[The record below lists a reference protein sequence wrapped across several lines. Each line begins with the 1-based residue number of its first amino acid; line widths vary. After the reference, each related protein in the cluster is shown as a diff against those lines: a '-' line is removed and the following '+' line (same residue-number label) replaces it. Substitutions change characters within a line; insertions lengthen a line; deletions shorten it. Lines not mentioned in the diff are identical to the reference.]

1 MPREKMLFLSEH
13 EKREWLAL
21 ADEILTNFP
30 DPGSCDE
37 KIRPNLVPVFHF
49 FIAGLLAAK
58 GFYQSSIEWLENGE
72 LLEKDRL
79 HTCAILKEFMERTDN
94 RLVMPSVVF
103 EDPRPFIH
111 FASVPVMREARE
123 NFIAHSVHSLLSF
136 DEPIR
141 CIDIGCGDGALTI
154 SLLLHLQEAGKVP
167 GVAEILL
174 VEPSPAMASLAEQAA
189 RVTFPDATI
198 QVENCRIQ
206 ECSDRI
212 SHPFDIAIASFA
224 YHHMPL
230 EQKRFHLRRL
240 KPWIDH
246 LLLFE
251 IDANNDAPELFSPD
265 LALSVYQ
272 SYGRIID
279 FTSSDDAPGSMAIA
293 CVDSFLMTELV
304 SLLTEP
310 RGVRKDYHMLR
321 SQWNALFEEVLSP
334 EFSLRCDSTAYAEE
348 CIAMYTLHYGRE
360 QGISPPAHQSR

>member
-1 MPREKMLFLSEH
+1 MPREQMLFLSEH
-13 EKREWLAL
+13 EKREWQAF
-21 ADEILTNFP
+21 ADEILTSFP
-30 DPGSCDE
+30 APGSFDE
-37 KIRPNLVPVFHF
+37 KIRPNLVPAFHF
-49 FIAGLLAAK
+49 FVAGLLAAR
-58 GFYQSSIEWLENGE
+58 GFYQSGIEWLESGT
-72 LLEKDRL
+72 LLEQDRL
-79 HTCAILKEFMERTDN
+79 HTCAILQEFMERRDN
-94 RLVMPSVVF
+94 RLVMSSVVF
-103 EDPRPFIH
+103 EDPHPFIH

-123 NFIAHSVHSLLSF
+123 NFIGHSVHSLPSF

-141 CIDIGCGDGALTI
+141 CVDIGCGDGALTM
-154 SLLLHLQEAGKVP
+154 SLLLHLQEVGKVP
-167 GVAEILL
+167 GIAEILL

-189 RVTFPDATI
+189 RVTFPDATVH
-198 QVENCRIQ
+198 VENCRIQ

-212 SHPFDIAIASFA
+212 RHPFDIAIASFA

-251 IDANNDAPELFSPD
+251 IDANNDTPELFSPD

-279 FTSSDDAPGSMAIA
+279 FIFSHDAPADMAIA
-293 CVDSFLMTELV
+293 YVDSFLMTELV

-348 CIAMYTLHYGRE
+348 YITIYTLHYGRE
-360 QGISPPAHQSR
+360 PGISGPAHHPG